1 MGCSAS
7 RLSSTR
13 SGTVSPAVFVARF
26 LGKVV
31 LAAGIAGLSLAAPI
45 PPLALLGREKRVAGL
60 SYGGRENVLTAD
72 IDPLAG
78 GAAELLIQL
87 RRVALRKLLDRANP
101 QKLKIANHGW
111 PDRD

>member
-13 SGTVSPAVFVARF
+13 SGTVSPAFFVARF
-26 LGKVV
+26 LREVV
-31 LAAGIAGLSLAAPI
+31 LAAGIADLSLAAPI

-60 SYGGRENVLTAD
+60 CYGGREDVLTAD
-72 IDPLAG
+72 IDALAG

-87 RRVALRKLLDRANP
+87 RRVALRKLLYAADAE
-101 QKLKIANHGW
+101 QLKIAEHGW
-111 PDRD
+111 PD